1 MSKIKFGTDGWRG
14 IIAKD
19 FTVANVARVAKA
31 TADWVLRQNPN
42 ASIVVGYD
50 CRFGGTL
57 FSTTAINV
65 FVQQGVKV
73 YFDPNFVS
81 TPMISLGAKTLGCEL
96 GVIFT
101 ASHNPPSYNGY
112 KLKAKHGGPLIV
124 KYIEEIENEIPD
136 AFVVEEI
143 GVEELVKQGKV
154 EVVDLEDMYFN
165 HVAEHFDLDAIN
177 NSGFV
182 VAYDAM
188 YGAGQSI
195 LPRILPQA
203 DLLHCEYNPSFYG
216 QAPEPIAKNLQEFAN
231 YLRQTK
237 HADFGLATDGDAD
250 RIGLYDGK
258 GNFVDAHHVILLLIH
273 VLHKYKGMTGK
284 VVVAFSVSDKIKKL
298 CNAYGIEVE
307 VTKIGFKY
315 ICEKMITEDVLVGG
329 EESGGIAVKGHIP
342 ERDGIWDGLVLIEHL
357 AQTGMSLPELI
368 AEVYDIVGKFSYN
381 RNDLH
386 LKEEQKQAI
395 LAKCNAREYK
405 AFGNLTIERLED
417 IDGFKYHF
425 ANEESVMIRA
435 SGTEPVLRVYAEAGS
450 PERVEEILT
459 QVKGALLD

>member
-136 AFVVEEI
+136 AFVVEET

-165 HVAEHFDLDAIN
+165 HVAEHFDLDA
-177 NSGFV
+177 
-182 VAYDAM
+182 
-188 YGAGQSI
+188 
-195 LPRILPQA
+195 
-203 DLLHCEYNPSFYG
+203 H
-216 QAPEPIAKNLQEFAN
+216 
-231 YLRQTK
+231 
-237 HADFGLATDGDAD
+237 
-250 RIGLYDGK
+250 
-258 GNFVDAHHVILLLIH
+258 
-273 VLHKYKGMTGK
+273 
-284 VVVAFSVSDKIKKL
+284 
-298 CNAYGIEVE
+298 
-307 VTKIGFKY
+307 
-315 ICEKMITEDVLVGG
+315 
-329 EESGGIAVKGHIP
+329 
-342 ERDGIWDGLVLIEHL
+342 
-357 AQTGMSLPELI
+357 
-368 AEVYDIVGKFSYN
+368 
-381 RNDLH
+381 
-386 LKEEQKQAI
+386 
-395 LAKCNAREYK
+395 
-405 AFGNLTIERLED
+405 
-417 IDGFKYHF
+417 
-425 ANEESVMIRA
+425 
-435 SGTEPVLRVYAEAGS
+435 
-450 PERVEEILT
+450 
-459 QVKGALLD
+459 

>member
-136 AFVVEEI
+136 AFVVEET

-203 DLLHCEYNPSFYG
+203 DLLHCEYNPSFFG

-273 VLHKYKGMTGK
+273 VLYKYKGMTGK

>member
-136 AFVVEEI
+136 AFVVEET

-165 HVAEHFDLDAIN
+165 HVAAHFDLEAIN

-450 PERVEEILT
+450 AERVEEILT
-459 QVKGALLD
+459 QVKVALLG

>member
-42 ASIVVGYD
+42 AAIVVGYD

-81 TPMISLGAKTLGCEL
+81 TPMISLGAKTLGSEL